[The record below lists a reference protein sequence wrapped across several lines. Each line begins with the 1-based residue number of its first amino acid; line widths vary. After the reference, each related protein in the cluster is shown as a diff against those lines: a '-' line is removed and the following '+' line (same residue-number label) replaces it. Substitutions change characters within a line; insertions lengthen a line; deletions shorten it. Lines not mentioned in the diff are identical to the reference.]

1 VLGLIASGQWVRGVH
16 YEPSAFGRPT
26 VYVDAYEAWLTGKPE
41 PRRVRYRDLLSYHRA
56 KYKADKLHR
65 TTSWADGQRMV
76 AMYGEAARLSQKTGI
91 PHHVDHIVPLR
102 GRFVSGLH
110 VPDNLQVITATK
122 NLEKSNK
129 S

>member
-1 VLGLIASGQWVRGVH
+1 M
-16 YEPSAFGRPT
+16 
-26 VYVDAYEAWLTGKPE
+26 
-41 PRRVRYRDLLSYHRA
+41 RYRDLLSYHRA

-65 TTSWADGQRMV
+65 TPSWADGQRMV